1 MNKLFYLGLPALLWA
16 ATAAAERPE
25 FSNPQSEQRYLGLIE
40 EIRCLVC
47 QNQSLADSNAE
58 LARDLRSEIRRMIE
72 TGRSNAQI
80 VEFLVERY
88 GDFVLYRPPLKG
100 ATWLLWFGP
109 FLLLPGALAIAFV
122 LIRKQARAGAAD
134 KPLSAAQRARLKQ
147 LLGSENAGR
156 KD

>member
-1 MNKLFYLGLPALLWA
+1 MNRLFYLGLPALLWA
-16 ATAAAERPE
+16 ATAAAEPPE
-25 FSNPQSEQRYLGLIE
+25 FKNPKSEQRYLALIE

-58 LARDLRSEIRRMIE
+58 LARDLRGEIRRMIE
-72 TGRSNAQI
+72 TGKSNARI

-122 LIRKQARAGAAD
+122 LIRNQARAGPAE
-134 KPLSAAQRARLKQ
+134 KPLSAAERTRLNQ

>member
-16 ATAAAERPE
+16 ATAAAEPPE
-25 FSNPQSEQRYLGLIE
+25 FKNPRSEQRYLALIE

-58 LARDLRSEIRRMIE
+58 LARDLRNEIRRMIE

-80 VEFLVERY
+80 IEFLVERY

-134 KPLSAAQRARLKQ
+134 KPLSAAERARLNQ

>member
-16 ATAAAERPE
+16 ATAAAEPPE
-25 FSNPQSEQRYLGLIE
+25 FSNPRSEQRYLALIE

-58 LARDLRSEIRRMIE
+58 LARDLRNEIRRMIE
-72 TGRSNAQI
+72 TGRSDARI

-134 KPLSAAQRARLKQ
+134 KPLSAAERARLNE